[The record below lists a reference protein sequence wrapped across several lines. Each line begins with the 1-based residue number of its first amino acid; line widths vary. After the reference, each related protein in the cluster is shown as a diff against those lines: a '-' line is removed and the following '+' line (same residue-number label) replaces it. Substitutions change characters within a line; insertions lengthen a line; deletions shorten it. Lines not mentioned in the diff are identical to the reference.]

1 MKNYK
6 VKATELYPGMD
17 FYHVKGSGAYSGGE
31 IITHITEISDMDVT
45 DEIGA
50 TPAGNILVETV
61 SKHGSGIHYLKPNDI
76 VYPVISSENVTIFTR
91 IKWRIRGLFI
101 RNKVML

>member
-17 FYHVKGSGAYSGGE
+17 FYHVDGSGAYSGGE
-31 IITHITEISDMDVT
+31 IIIHISKTPNMKVT

-50 TPAGNILVETV
+50 KPAGSILVETV
-61 SKHGSGIHYLKPNDI
+61 SKNGSAIHYLKTNDI
-76 VYPVISSENVTIFTR
+76 VYPVIETKDVTIFTKL
-91 IKWRIRGLFI
+91 KWHIRKLFI
-101 RNKVML
+101 FLY